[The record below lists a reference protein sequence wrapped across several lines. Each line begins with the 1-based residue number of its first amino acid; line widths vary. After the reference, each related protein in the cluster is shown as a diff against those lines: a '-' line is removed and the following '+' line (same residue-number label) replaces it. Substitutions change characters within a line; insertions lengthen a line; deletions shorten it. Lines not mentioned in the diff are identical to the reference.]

1 MKSIIFKGHTCA
13 PQDYQLTI
21 LAYPFSITVCLLSE
35 EMCGTHC
42 HHKWFAY
49 SVKTCACACMYMT
62 TLTLRL
68 LERQHNTTQH
78 NSPKVVIFQCTL
90 YTFIHVALFSDLPC
104 SAGSHL
110 GTMCMTVRYCV
121 FIVHVLVE
129 LTVGHTDRLLQSNNQ
144 Q

>member
-42 HHKWFAY
+42 HHKWF
-49 SVKTCACACMYMT
+49 VNTCACACMYMT

-68 LERQHNTTQH
+68 RKTKQHNTTQLT
-78 NSPKVVIFQCTL
+78 Q
-90 YTFIHVALFSDLPC
+90 
-104 SAGSHL
+104 GSHFSVY
-110 GTMCMTVRYCV
+110 MY
-121 FIVHVLVE
+121 FVHIYTCSLVLRPP
-129 LTVGHTDRLLQSNNQ
+129 LFCRKSPGNNVHDSQ
-144 Q
+144 ILCFYRTCTCRTNSRP